1 MNRFVAGG
9 VAGLLMAAAGLFWW
23 QGHAERQRDSAPV
36 ATSTPAPVDEGLPEG
51 DTNAFGAAPPMPPE
65 ARAEDREA
73 QRFNRYD
80 RNRDAIITRTEM
92 LGSRTRDFKKLDTDG
107 NNLLSFEEWAVKTA
121 DRFAGADGNGD
132 GKLTRAEFATT
143 APTPEPK
150 PKCRC

>member
-1 MNRFVAGG
+1 MDRFVAGG
-9 VAGLLMAAAGLFWW
+9 VAGLLMAAGGLFWW
-23 QGHAERQRDSAPV
+23 QGQAESQRESAP
-36 ATSTPAPVDEGLPEG
+36 SPVSAAVLADEGLPEG
-51 DTNAFGAAPPMPPE
+51 DENAFGAAPPMPPE

-73 QRFNRYD
+73 LRFNRYD

-92 LGSRTRDFKKLDTDG
+92 LGSRTKDFKKLDTDG

-121 DRFAGADGNGD
+121 DRFEGADGNGD

-143 APTPEPK
+143 APKPEPK